1 MGKFGDTHTKRHVKR
16 NGKAS
21 IVTTELILPSK
32 EEKIVKI
39 NKNISSSPVSFT
51 LKNIKDDD
59 LDHTAIAMGS
69 FISGPRKQIIK
80 EGMYVLI
87 FNEFN
92 KWYIKHVYTTDDVK
106 QLEKMKIFTIKE
118 TLFETNEDEEI
129 NMDEI

>member
-1 MGKFGDTHTKRHVKR
+1 MGKGDTHTKKHVKR

-21 IVTTELILPSK
+21 IVTTELIIPSK

-51 LKNIKDDD
+51 LKNIKDED
-59 LDHTAIAMGS
+59 LPFNAIAMGS
-69 FISGPRKQIIK
+69 FIAGPRKQIIK

-87 FNEFN
+87 FTEFN
-92 KWYIKHVYTTDDVK
+92 KWYIKHVYTPDDIK
-106 QLEKMKIFTIKE
+106 QLEKMKIFTIKD
-118 TLFETNEDEEI
+118 TLFENEQEEEI

>member
-1 MGKFGDTHTKRHVKR
+1 
-16 NGKAS
+16 
-21 IVTTELILPSK
+21 
-32 EEKIVKI
+32 
-39 NKNISSSPVSFT
+39 
-51 LKNIKDDD
+51 
-59 LDHTAIAMGS
+59 
-69 FISGPRKQIIK
+69 
-80 EGMYVLI
+80 MYVLI

>member
-1 MGKFGDTHTKRHVKR
+1 MGKGDTHTKKHVKR
-16 NGKAS
+16 NGKAT

-51 LKNIKDDD
+51 LKSINDED
-59 LDHTAIAMGS
+59 LPFNAIAMGS

-80 EGMYVLI
+80 ENMYVLI

-92 KWYIKHVYTTDDVK
+92 KWYIKHIYTPDDVK
-106 QLEKMKIFTIKE
+106 QLEKMKIFSVKD
-118 TLFETNEDEEI
+118 TLFETNEEDEI